1 MTKSCGTLFLHPTN
15 LHLRRT
21 QSHRIVKNKAIEA
34 LATVFWAIA
43 TLIATTV
50 AAFA

>member
-1 MTKSCGTLFLHPTN
+1 MTQLCATFLNPTN
-15 LHLRRT
+15 PHVRRT
-21 QSHRIVKNKAIEA
+21 QSARIAKNRAIEA
-34 LATVFWAIA
+34 VATVFWAMA

>member
-1 MTKSCGTLFLHPTN
+1 MTQACTTFLNPTN
-15 LHLRRT
+15 LQLRRT
-21 QSHRIVKNKAIEA
+21 QSSRIAKNRAIEA
-34 LATVFWAIA
+34 LATISWALA